1 MLLCHGQFVS
11 QLRILS
17 GTDGMG
23 DLIMPSRQIFKL
35 EDEHDSV
42 KTGVVNISSSV
53 AYSVVAYKNSL
64 RTERGQ

>member
-1 MLLCHGQFVS
+1 
-11 QLRILS
+11 
-17 GTDGMG
+17 MG